1 MDHSSSSNISCNFLT
16 LASDSK
22 KRTILKNV
30 NFSPTLGSVN
40 VQRHEFCIA
49 FGRIISN
56 LRNAFSDGALFMQQC
71 LVEGRQ
77 QNTMEHLVEI
87 DNLTFSRG
95 DRVIYDGITLNVPK
109 GKITAVM
116 GPSGIGK
123 TTLLRLIGGQLI
135 PDDGDIFFDKESIVS
150 MSRKALYKARR
161 RMSML
166 FQSGAL
172 FTDMTVFDNVAFP
185 LKEHTNLPDDVIAT
199 IVALKLQAVGLR
211 GAADLM
217 PSELSGGMARRAA
230 LARAIALDPDLIMY
244 DEPFA
249 GQDPISMGVLVKLI
263 RELNDALNLT
273 SIVVTHDVKEVL
285 TIADYIYILADKR
298 VIGEGTAQQ
307 IKDSDSELVQ
317 QFLNGKADGPVP
329 FHYPAPELE
338 QSFLGVRK

>member
-1 MDHSSSSNISCNFLT
+1 MCSQSFINLKVECGWNYCCHI
-16 LASDSK
+16 LASGVD
-22 KRTILKNV
+22 ILV
-30 NFSPTLGSVN
+30 
-40 VQRHEFCIA
+40 
-49 FGRIISN
+49 
-56 LRNAFSDGALFMQQC
+56 
-71 LVEGRQ
+71 
-77 QNTMEHLVEI
+77 TMDHLVEV
-87 DNLTFSRG
+87 DNLTFKRA
-95 DRVIYDGITLNVPK
+95 DRVIYDGISLKVPK

-123 TTLLRLIGGQLI
+123 TTLLRLIGGQLT
-135 PDDGDIFFDKESIVS
+135 PDEGDIRFDGDSIVS
-150 MSRKALYKARR
+150 MSRKTLYETRR

-172 FTDMTVFDNVAFP
+172 FTDMSVFDNVAFP
-185 LKEHTNLPDDVIAT
+185 LREHTKLSEDIIAT

-211 GAADLM
+211 GAAKLM

-263 RELNDALNLT
+263 RELNDALSLT
-273 SIVVTHDVKEVL
+273 SIVVTHDVTEVL

-298 VIGEGTAQQ
+298 VIGEGTAQE

-317 QFLNGKADGPVP
+317 QFLKGKADGPVP
-329 FHYPAPELE
+329 FHYPAPDLKK
-338 QSFLGVRK
+338 SFLGGVK